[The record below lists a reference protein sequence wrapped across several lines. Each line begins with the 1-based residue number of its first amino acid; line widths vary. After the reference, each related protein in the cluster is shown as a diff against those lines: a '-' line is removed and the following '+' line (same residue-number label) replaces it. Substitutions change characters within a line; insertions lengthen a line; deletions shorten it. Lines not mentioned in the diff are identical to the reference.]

1 MLLSRRGKGFKCSLH
16 DPLRAD
22 VNPRT
27 RRHLPIH
34 HQPGAFELVEL
45 LPIRPMP
52 DQVRIGNQHPR
63 RVFVGLE
70 HAHRFAGLHQ
80 QGLVILQIPE
90 RIDDGMIG
98 LPAPRRPPG
107 AAVDHQ
113 IARPLSDLLVKII
126 HQHTHRRFLL
136 PTLAG
141 NLAAARGANRSVGGL
156 RDFGFDRH
164 GSMVVLHP
172 AGFNAQGNPG
182 RRNRRGKT
190 GGHGKPSHG
199 SLRGKYLRKVGR
211 GKGGL
216 AMAEGYLTK
225 NCMPSRRSRSA
236 PRRYARHRS
245 RPTARRPT

>member
-63 RVFVGLE
+63 CVFMRLE
-70 HAHRFAGLHQ
+70 HAHRFAGLHE
-80 QGLVILQIPE
+80 QGLVIFQMLE
-90 RIDDGMIG
+90 RLDDRVIS
-98 LPAPRRPPG
+98 LPAARRPPG

-113 IARPLSDLLVKII
+113 IARPLSHFFVEVI
-126 HQHTHRRFLL
+126 HQHAHGRFLL
-136 PTLAG
+136 PAPAG
-141 NLAAARGANRSVGGL
+141 NLGAPRSANRSVAGL
-156 RDFGFDRH
+156 REFGFDRH

-172 AGFNAQGNPG
+172 AGFNAQGSAD
-182 RRNRRGKT
+182 RRDRRGQLAAI
-190 GGHGKPSHG
+190 GKRARIASERNDLCDG
-199 SLRGKYLRKVGR
+199 TICGRQGTGR
-211 GKGGL
+211 GGL
-216 AMAEGYLTK
+216 PMAEGL
-225 NCMPSRRSRSA
+225 A
-236 PRRYARHRS
+236 HHVL
-245 RPTARRPT
+245 